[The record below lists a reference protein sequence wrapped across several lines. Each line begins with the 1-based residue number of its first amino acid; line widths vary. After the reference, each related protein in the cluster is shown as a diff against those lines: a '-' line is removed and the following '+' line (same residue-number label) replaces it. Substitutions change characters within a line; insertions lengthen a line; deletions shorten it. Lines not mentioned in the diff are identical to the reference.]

1 MKKFY
6 LLAFLTLASLS
17 RAQNPEDDIPNF
29 NFDDYF
35 VEPKFSLSVG
45 TRTLNGTKSSF
56 AGQGLVQSSQ
66 SISDEVSTDV
76 VRSYHDGVVVR
87 DQRDGATD
95 GKTNT
100 WGYTDARQVLDD
112 GATMSFHTYKAD
124 ITDSAMRSKDP
135 GMSLGTELV
144 VSRDMG
150 NISKRLQWRLFAG
163 VGINGIE
170 SSVRD
175 SVLATITTV
184 TDKYSLDGQTL
195 PPGLPYGAP
204 SSGVDADG
212 NVIETT
218 VYLDRKPDSRTTT
231 TASNNT
237 QVTNFWHLKGTY
249 LTMRLGPTLI
259 YSITDNLRFTVSGG
273 PALVY
278 PGTTYS
284 VEQTLVPDTSDTLVT
299 TVSETEGNN
308 LSGYYVDA
316 TMEYLIT
323 ERAGLYMGA
332 FYQSTGTYVQT
343 ITENG
348 SSYTT
353 DVDLSKLQGFRA
365 GLNFKF

>member
-6 LLAFLTLASLS
+6 LLAFLSLASFC

-29 NFDDYF
+29 DLDDYF
-35 VEPKFSLSVG
+35 VEPKFSMTVG
-45 TRTLNGTKSSF
+45 TRTLSGSKVSF

-66 SISDEVSTDV
+66 AISGEFDTDV
-76 VRSYHDGVVVR
+76 VRTYHDGVVVR
-87 DQRDGATD
+87 DQREGATD

-100 WGYTDARQVLDD
+100 WGYTDERQVVDD
-112 GATMSFHTYKAD
+112 GASIAFHTYKAE
-124 ITDSAMRSKDP
+124 ITDNTKRSNDP

-144 VSRDMG
+144 LSRDMG
-150 NISKRLQWRLFAG
+150 SIGKRLQWRLFAG

-170 SSVRD
+170 SSSRD
-175 SVLATITTV
+175 SVLAAITTV
-184 TDKYSLDGQTL
+184 TDKYGLDGQTL
-195 PPGLPYGAP
+195 PSGVPYGAP

-218 VYLDRKPDSRTTT
+218 VFLGQAPDSRTTT
-231 TASNNT
+231 TDTNST
-237 QVTNFWHLKGTY
+237 QVSNFWHLKGTY
-249 LTMRLGPTLI
+249 LTLRLGPTLI

-278 PGTTYS
+278 SGTTYS

-308 LSGYYVDA
+308 LTGYYVDA

-323 ERAGLYMGA
+323 ERAGLYLGT
-332 FYQSTGTYVQT
+332 FYQTSGSYVQT

-353 DVDLSKLQGFRA
+353 DVDLSKLSGFRA